1 MNLIERIDDARRR
14 WNVLDHPFYLRWE
27 RGELTRDELAFY
39 AGEYRHAVVAL
50 ADAAALGGDPE
61 HAAEERSHVA
71 LWDDF
76 AAALEAPLDRKPTT
90 ETKECVTAWQ
100 AEDSL
105 EARAILYAVES
116 SQPDVSQNEA
126 HRPGRAL
133 RLQQGIEEHGVF
145 RATRRARPRARSRLG
160 EGAAERASER
170 RRSPARRSRTSIEGE
185 LETPRRRRRALARRK
200 GRLSRP
206 LPQRLAGRTATRS
219 KSSWP
224 RSGPDFERECGRE
237 DLNL

>member
-50 ADAAALGGDPE
+50 ADAAAIGGDAE
-61 HAAEERSHVA
+61 HAAEETAHVA

-90 ETKECVTAWQ
+90 ETQECITAWE
-100 AEDSL
+100 AKDSV

-116 SQPDVSQNEA
+116 SQPDVSTTKLTGLVEHYGFSKESKSTQYFELHA
-126 HRPGRAL
+126 ERDHEHAAASAEAL
-133 RLQQGIEEHGVF
+133 RSTHPKD
-145 RATRRARPRARSRLG
+145 ADRLYA
-160 EGAAERASER
+160 AAEQ
-170 RRSPARRSRTSIEGE
+170 
-185 LETPRRRRRALARRK
+185 ALK
-200 GRLSRP
+200 GNWKL
-206 LPQRLAGRTATRS
+206 LDGVNAH
-219 KSSWP
+219 
-224 RSGPDFERECGRE
+224 
-237 DLNL
+237 